1 MVRLGPWRRAAEAV
15 FDQKPVWIDPGAR
28 DLGVRM
34 IRLPLRDRVL
44 LRPIEFKHSDS
55 VRCWHRASQGR
66 GSGGGSWG
74 RRLRRKI
81 PWMMPDDSA
90 PGQSVNPGQTFW
102 VEDGPETGKIAPMSV
117 KVGDVV
123 DFGFRD
129 VFPVKHEGEE
139 LLMVWQKNI
148 YGLSGGDIL
157 EAQSAAID

>member
-1 MVRLGPWRRAAEAV
+1 MDHQRAGDSRLRI
-15 FDQKPVWIDPGAR
+15 K
-28 DLGVRM
+28 
-34 IRLPLRDRVL
+34 PLRDRVL
-44 LRPIEFKHSDS
+44 LRPIEFKHSILF
-55 VRCWHRASQGR
+55 VAGIELRKGEVVAVGP
-66 GSGGGSWG
+66 G
-74 RRLRRKI
+74 RRLKRKI
-81 PWMMPDDSA
+81 PWMMPDDAA

-148 YGLSGGDIL
+148 YGLSGGDLL
-157 EAQSAAID
+157 EAESAAID